1 MDLLVNQR
9 NVFLIRDPARVIASY
24 ARKRADV
31 TLYDLGFVQQKKIF
45 DHCVALGQVPIVI
58 DSDDILADPKS
69 ALMELCLRLEIA
81 FDPAM
86 LHWPAGPRAQDGI
99 WAAHWYDAVHRSTGF
114 GPAPGPAP
122 RVDADYDA
130 LWHQAQAIYEQ
141 LQAAK

>member
-1 MDLLVNQR
+1 MDLLAQLR

-24 ARKRADV
+24 ARKRAAV
-31 TLYDLGFVQQKKIF
+31 SLYDLGFLQQKKIF
-45 DHCVALGQVPIVI
+45 EQCLELGQVPIVI
-58 DSDDILADPKS
+58 DSDDVLADPKA
-69 ALMELCLRLEIA
+69 ALMALCARLEIA
-81 FDPAM
+81 FDPLM

-122 RVDADYDA
+122 RIDAAYEG
-130 LWHQAQAIYEQ
+130 LWQEAQAIYQQ